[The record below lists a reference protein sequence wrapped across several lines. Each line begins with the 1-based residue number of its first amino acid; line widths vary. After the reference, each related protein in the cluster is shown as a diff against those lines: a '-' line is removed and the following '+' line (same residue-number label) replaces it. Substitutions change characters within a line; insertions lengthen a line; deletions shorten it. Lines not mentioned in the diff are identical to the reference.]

1 VPTQPTKLQGK
12 KRKYIAPSTYASKV
26 QKSRRLKPLSK
37 LPAERTYEENKTISE
52 AETKAFFAAIKDR
65 HKPQPKEKIPVSVSN
80 HFLKM
85 YDQPSGHVVD
95 RPSDYDRCIIKTFSS
110 AKKSGKTIDQ
120 LGKQGKKAISPLKVL
135 DTPPDYEVI
144 ARCLGM
150 SVEALLN
157 ENACPKAE
165 VAWKYVVGE
174 ALVRPERI
182 PHLPTQLRNL
192 HDWYMRVAKEG
203 RRMLLLKYSKEHYFR
218 EGELIIEFDELF
230 QLFNQDALDKTIV
243 SSYCL

>member
-1 VPTQPTKLQGK
+1 
-12 KRKYIAPSTYASKV
+12 
-26 QKSRRLKPLSK
+26 
-37 LPAERTYEENKTISE
+37 
-52 AETKAFFAAIKDR
+52 
-65 HKPQPKEKIPVSVSN
+65 
-80 HFLKM
+80 
-85 YDQPSGHVVD
+85 
-95 RPSDYDRCIIKTFSS
+95 
-110 AKKSGKTIDQ
+110 
-120 LGKQGKKAISPLKVL
+120 
-135 DTPPDYEVI
+135 
-144 ARCLGM
+144 M

-174 ALVRPERI
+174 PLVRPERI